1 MHAPVIALVLALAW
15 PAGAAAFDAMT
26 TGAVNVRSGAGTEFK
41 RLATLPRGT
50 PVAVDRCDEGWC
62 AIKADEVSGWV
73 SARYL
78 AGLEPTSDGG
88 VVTTYRSALA
98 RCAGDPAA
106 GEAARHPAQGLSLF
120 RLQPAASVSAS
131 VRLTR
136 RSGIT
141 HPIAP
146 SRSAS

>member
-1 MHAPVIALVLALAW
+1 MMHAPVIALMLALAW

-88 VVTTYRSALA
+88 VVTTYRPPSL
-98 RCAGDPAA
+98 DVPAI
-106 GEAARHPAQGLSLF
+106 
-120 RLQPAASVSAS
+120 QPPVKPL
-131 VRLTR
+131 VIPRKDYHYF
-136 RSGIT
+136 GY
-141 HPIAP
+141 
-146 SRSAS
+146 SRQHQFQRPFD